1 MHAGRGILPDVYSA
15 AEPDIINT
23 IRTEIKNDS
32 AGKNKGP

>member
-1 MHAGRGILPDVYSA
+1 MHAGRGTLPDLYA
-15 AEPDIINT
+15 ATKPDRVNT